1 MQITR
6 FLARTTEAFT
16 AVALAIALT
25 ASAFAASGFG
35 GKWETTAA
43 KDKTFTIWLSDDGT
57 AKGDAGGKGLGGNW
71 KEDGEAAVITWET
84 GWITKI
90 AKEGDAYKKTTLN
103 KEGKQVGEPAEAKKV
118 E

>member
-6 FLARTTEAFT
+6 FLVRTTGAFA
-16 AVALAIALT
+16 AVALAIVFA
-25 ASAFAASGFG
+25 ASAFAASGFV

-71 KEDGEAAVITWET
+71 KEEGEAAVITWET
-84 GWITKI
+84 GWITKLV
-90 AKEGDAYKKTTLN
+90 KEGDTYKKTTLN
-103 KEGKQVGEPAEAKKV
+103 KDGKPVGEPADAKKV